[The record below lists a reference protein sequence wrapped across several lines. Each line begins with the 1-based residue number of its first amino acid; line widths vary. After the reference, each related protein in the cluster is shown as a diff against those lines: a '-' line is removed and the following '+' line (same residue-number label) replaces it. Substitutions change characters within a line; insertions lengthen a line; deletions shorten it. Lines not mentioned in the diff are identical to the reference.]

1 MENIKKEVFELLT
14 DLCGS
19 EVIDTSQSLIGDLS
33 FDSLRM
39 VTLLIMLE
47 DTFGFELDQ
56 SDMNP
61 FLLITVNDVLNLVKQ
76 YLQKDGAK

>member
-1 MENIKKEVFELLT
+1 MEKEVFALLT

-19 EVIDTSQSLIGDLS
+19 ENIDTSQSLIGDLS

-61 FLLITVNDVLNLVKQ
+61 FLLITVNDVLNLVKR

>member
-1 MENIKKEVFELLT
+1 MEKEVFALLT

-19 EVIDTSQSLIGDLS
+19 EIIDTSQSLIGDLS

-61 FLLITVNDVLNLVKQ
+61 FLLITVNDVLNLVKR

>member
-1 MENIKKEVFELLT
+1 MENTEKEVFELLT
-14 DLCGS
+14 DLFGS

-47 DTFGFELDQ
+47 DTFEFELDQ

-61 FLLITVNDVLNLVKQ
+61 FLLITVNDVLNLVKR
-76 YLQKDGAK
+76 YLQKGGAK

>member
-1 MENIKKEVFELLT
+1 MKKIENEVLDLLS

-19 EVIDTSQSLIGDLS
+19 EAVDTTQSLIEDLV

-39 VTLLIMLE
+39 VTLLIMIE
-47 DTFGFELDQ
+47 DTFEIELDQ

-61 FLLITVNDVLNLVKQ
+61 FLLITVQDVIDLAARYVKTEV
-76 YLQKDGAK
+76 

>member
-1 MENIKKEVFELLT
+1 MKKIENEVLDLLS

-19 EVIDTSQSLIGDLS
+19 EVVDTTQSLIEDLV

-39 VTLLIMLE
+39 VTLLIMIE
-47 DTFGFELDQ
+47 DTFEIELDQ

-61 FLLITVNDVLNLVKQ
+61 FLLITVQDVIDLVARYVKTEV
-76 YLQKDGAK
+76 

>member
-1 MENIKKEVFELLT
+1 MEKEVFALLT

-19 EVIDTSQSLIGDLS
+19 EIIDTSQSLIGDLS

-39 VTLLIMLE
+39 VTLLIMIE
-47 DTFGFELDQ
+47 DTFEIELDQ

-61 FLLITVNDVLNLVKQ
+61 FLLITVQDVIDLVARYVKTEV
-76 YLQKDGAK
+76 

>member
-1 MENIKKEVFELLT
+1 MENVEKEVFALLT

-19 EVIDTSQSLIGDLS
+19 EIIDTSQSLIGDLS

-61 FLLITVNDVLNLVKQ
+61 FLLITVNDVLNLVKR

>member
-1 MENIKKEVFELLT
+1 MENAEKEVFALLT